1 LDEVDADGK
10 ILAVKATTNGRLANT
25 YLHIKD
31 GISFSH
37 FIHIHAPQLEKR
49 VAFSENLSPGL

>member
-1 LDEVDADGK
+1 LDEVDIDDK

-25 YLHIKD
+25 YLHIKG

-37 FIHIHAPQLEKR
+37 FTHAPQLEK
-49 VAFSENLSPGL
+49 E

>member
-1 LDEVDADGK
+1 MDEVDADGK

-37 FIHIHAPQLEKR
+37 FIHIHAPQLEK
-49 VAFSENLSPGL
+49 E